1 MSEGTA
7 DPSRRWLTHG
17 RIEGGQ
23 SVLFLLSET
32 EKPTSMSTITLK
44 IPLKLDVCAHGVIC
58 NKQARALEAFL
69 ADLENDDRVW
79 DSVSYSALQRLFQD

>member
-1 MSEGTA
+1 MSEDKA

-32 EKPTSMSTITLK
+32 EKPHLCPPLIIITSQS
-44 IPLKLDVCAHGVIC
+44 
-58 NKQARALEAFL
+58 
-69 ADLENDDRVW
+69 
-79 DSVSYSALQRLFQD
+79 